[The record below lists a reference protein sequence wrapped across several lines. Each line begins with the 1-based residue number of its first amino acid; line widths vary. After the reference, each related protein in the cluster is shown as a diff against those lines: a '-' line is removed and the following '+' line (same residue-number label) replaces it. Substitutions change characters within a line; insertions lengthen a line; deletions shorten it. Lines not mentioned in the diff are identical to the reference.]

1 MHDFGLLTGTVAGC
15 ERRRALGYSAAP
27 QPDFAAHVS
36 LPLVAGRCAAIRLW
50 LHGSTHGARPMKP
63 WSQLRP
69 LLPWLAFL
77 LAFYCGWALLLQ
89 SLPWAVVAAH
99 WSTALTMAF
108 GSFVAGATPMGGG
121 TVAFPVL
128 VLGFGLPPELGR
140 DFSFAVQSIGMVSA
154 SLFILC
160 RRQPVEWPML
170 LPALAGSAIGTPL
183 GVLLLAPLVPSLW
196 IKLGFALL
204 WASFGL
210 LHVLR
215 LRELAAPHGP
225 LPDWPRFDR
234 LAGFAVGLLGGAT
247 AVAVTGVGVDMLI
260 YMVLVLLRQADLRIA
275 IPTSVLLMA
284 FNSALGLG
292 LKLAIG
298 DLQPAVFPHWLAA
311 APVVALGA
319 PLGVF
324 VVNKVGRK
332 PALLAVALLCLLQF
346 VWTLWESRFLL
357 GAGGAAMAMV
367 AVLAINLVFEWARR
381 LGEAWRARDP
391 QR

>member
-1 MHDFGLLTGTVAGC
+1 
-15 ERRRALGYSAAP
+15 
-27 QPDFAAHVS
+27 
-36 LPLVAGRCAAIRLW
+36 
-50 LHGSTHGARPMKP
+50 MKL

-99 WSTALTMAF
+99 WSTSLTMAF

-128 VLGFGLPPELGR
+128 VLGFGLAPELGR

-196 IKLGFALL
+196 IKLVFALL

-210 LHVLR
+210 LHLLR

-234 LAGFAVGLLGGAT
+234 LAGFAIGLLGGAT

-275 IPTSVLLMA
+275 ISTSVLLMA

-298 DLQPAVFPHWLAA
+298 DFQPAVFPHWLAA

-346 VWTLWESRFLL
+346 AWTLWESRFLL
-357 GAGGAAMAMV
+357 GASGAAMALV

-381 LGEAWRARDP
+381 LGVRWRGQDSVTS
-391 QR
+391 